1 MKVLIVFFCAFL
13 SLSLLSACRRPQPKT
28 APKTTW
34 SNAHSVDFN
43 QELSAREELKI
54 ATFLAHYRELSMQKT
69 NSGLRYMIYKNG
81 IGESLAKTGQ
91 YVNVRVKIE
100 LLNGTICYETPKD
113 ETENFVLEKSDKE
126 SGIHEVLRLMRKGD
140 RAKLILPSYL
150 GHGLL
155 GDRQRIPPQSIL
167 YIDLKLIELQ

>member
-100 LLNGTICYETPKD
+100 LLNGTICYETP
-113 ETENFVLEKSDKE
+113 S
-126 SGIHEVLRLMRKGD
+126 
-140 RAKLILPSYL
+140 
-150 GHGLL
+150 
-155 GDRQRIPPQSIL
+155 
-167 YIDLKLIELQ
+167 